1 MVRFIPVALV
11 LGAAATA
18 AQGSTDILQLLERAG
33 SIESRSAP
41 PKDLGPFPANATRE
55 IQIKWYYERIRQETR
70 AGDSDGVIE
79 LYRELIKVTDSAGGT
94 TAATAR
100 NQLAAELHSAGF
112 LSEVIALR
120 EQNKAFFSNDV
131 WLRISNLGNIA
142 RIKMGSF
149 NDLAGG
155 QRDLKEMEDELKR
168 ATSTPREPEF
178 VSISLAAVEWTKA
191 VESRAKGR
199 FAEAVVFFLG
209 AADRYQRY
217 ADNLER
223 LTKQYKFNAQK
234 DQILSAREALILE
247 AANTLRWMGK
257 AVEAEAKL
265 KQLLTDQ
272 LNRGARP
279 LNIALTTSTLGLALM
294 NQGRWA
300 EAEVIQARAEVILRR
315 SGLPEQSPRFAHV
328 KYDSIPAYI
337 GMQRWSDAYR
347 IHQEAEKIRASNN
360 SEGRQQNT
368 SPHLTLVLIKVN
380 QLEQAHSHALR
391 VVAHTTQR
399 FGKDS
404 YRVREAQGFLA
415 MALKAQG
422 KNEEAAVLFQNAV
435 SRLLDPKQR
444 DLSGSGAA
452 FLRLKIKFIVEA
464 YLDLLATSQSMEQ
477 LSSENAA
484 LIFWLTEAVRGSTV
498 QQAINGA
505 AIRFAASELKL
516 ADLVREEQDL
526 AISAEELQR
535 KIGNLYTARVP
546 PEEIDKSAQL
556 MRRQMQANEV
566 SRKVITDQIEKAF
579 PEYSSLVR
587 PRAAVLSD
595 VSAVL
600 RADES
605 YVSIYVGLDRT
616 YVTAVR
622 NNGKAVVNVVNLGE
636 REIEQSVKRLRRSLD
651 PGEVPLGKIPPFD
664 FVVAHSLFERL
675 LKPLMPF
682 IGDAPTWNVSTT
694 GALGSLPLAIL
705 VTAPYKAN
713 PDSKLLFAEYKSAP
727 WLNRKV
733 AIAYNPSAS
742 AMISLRKIPEG
753 SPTRQPFFGIGD
765 PQFGMANQSIESVSR
780 GDSPASFN
788 LRNLKIPRSYE
799 SNQAATIL
807 GAEFVFPTRSSS
819 TSALSNLDEV
829 IRAADGGGERVKPI
843 QAPPEESQSA
853 LPDIPPLPD
862 TRDEIRAIAASL
874 GADPDKDAMYGAE
887 ATREMLKATN
897 LMDRRVVAFAT
908 HGLIPGDLPGLTQPA
923 LTFAYKKNPRDS
935 LLLLEDILR
944 LRLDADWVVLSACNT
959 GAADGLATEAVSG
972 LGRGFFYAGSR
983 AVLLTHWPVESESA
997 KKLVIQIFDM
1007 YSKKTSRALAVKRS
1021 ADMLIDSPGYIDP
1034 KSKRLLYSYA
1044 HPMFWAPYTVVGD
1057 SR

>member
-1 MVRFIPVALV
+1 MCQVIPVVLV
-11 LGAAATA
+11 LGAAFTA
-18 AQGSTDILQLLERAG
+18 AQASTDVLRLLDRAG
-33 SIESRSAP
+33 SSEGRSALT
-41 PKDLGPFPANATRE
+41 KDLGPFPVDGTRE
-55 IQIKWYYERIRQETR
+55 NQIKWFYERIRQETR
-70 AGDSDGVIE
+70 AGDSNKIIE
-79 LYRELIKVTDSAGGT
+79 LYKDLIKVTDAVGGAA
-94 TAATAR
+94 AATAR
-100 NQLAAELHSAGF
+100 NQLAAELHNAGY

-155 QRDLKEMEDELKR
+155 QRVLQEMEDELKK
-168 ATSTPREPEF
+168 ATATPREPEF
-178 VSISLAAVEWTKA
+178 VSISLAALEWTRA
-191 VESRAKGR
+191 TESRARGR
-199 FAEAVVFFLG
+199 FAEAVELFLG
-209 AADRYQRY
+209 ASDRYQRY

-234 DQILSAREALILE
+234 DQILFAREVLVLE
-247 AANTLRWMGK
+247 AANTLRWMGR
-257 AVEAEAKL
+257 AVEAETQL

-272 LNRGARP
+272 INRGARP
-279 LNIALTTSTLGLALM
+279 LNISLTASTLGLALM

-300 EAEVIQARAEVILRR
+300 EAKVIQSRAEEILRR
-315 SGLPEQSPRFAHV
+315 SGLPEQSPRFAGI
-328 KYDSIPAYI
+328 KSDSIPAYI
-337 GMQRWSDAYR
+337 GTQSWSDAYR
-347 IHQEAEKIRASNN
+347 IYQEAESIRASSN
-360 SEGRQQNT
+360 SNGGQRNT

-391 VVAHTTQR
+391 VVEHTTQR

-422 KNEEAAVLFQNAV
+422 KSEEAAALFQNAV

-452 FLRLKIKFIVEA
+452 FLRLKIKFIVED
-464 YLDLLATSQSMEQ
+464 YLDLLATSQSMGQ
-477 LSSENAA
+477 LSSEHAA
-484 LIFWLTEAVRGSTV
+484 LVLWLTEAVRGSTV

-505 AIRFAASELKL
+505 AIRFAASEPKL

-535 KIGNLYTARVP
+535 KIGNIYTARVSQ
-546 PEEIDKSAQL
+546 EEIDKAAQL
-556 MRRQMQANEV
+556 MRQQMQANEV
-566 SRKVITDQIEKAF
+566 SRRAITDQIERAF

-595 VSAVL
+595 VSSVL

-605 YVSIYVGLDRT
+605 YISIYVGFEKT

-622 NNGKAVVNVVNLGE
+622 NSGKAIVNVVNFGE
-636 REIEQSVKRLRRSLD
+636 KEVEQSVKRLRLSLD
-651 PGEVPLGKIPPFD
+651 TGEVPLGKIPPFD
-664 FVVAHSLFERL
+664 FVVAHSLFDKL

-682 IGDAPTWNVSTT
+682 VGDAPTWTVSTT
-694 GALGSLPLAIL
+694 GALGSLPLAVL

-713 PDSKLLFAEYKSAP
+713 PDAKLLFAEYRSAP

-742 AMISLRKIPEG
+742 AMIALRKIPEG
-753 SPTRQPFFGIGD
+753 SPSRQPFFGVGD
-765 PQFGMANQSIESVSR
+765 PLFGTANQSIEGVTRRVPPSSL
-780 GDSPASFN
+780 N
-788 LRNLKIPRSYE
+788 LRNLKIPRLYE
-799 SNQAATIL
+799 SNRVAAIS
-807 GAEFVFPTRSSS
+807 GAEFALPTRSSS
-819 TSALSNLDEV
+819 ALALSSLDEV
-829 IRAADGGGERVKPI
+829 IRAADGGKERVQPGPVTSEDL
-843 QAPPEESQSA
+843 QAT

-862 TRDEIRAIAASL
+862 TRDEIRAIAISL
-874 GADPDKDAMYGAE
+874 GANPDQDAIYGAE
-887 ATREMLKATN
+887 ATRDRLKATN
-897 LMDRRVVAFAT
+897 LANRRVVAFAT

-923 LTFAYKKNPRDS
+923 LTLAYESNPRDS

-997 KKLVIQIFDM
+997 KKLVTQIFEI

-1021 ADMLIDSPGYIDP
+1021 ADILMDSPGYVDP

-1044 HPMFWAPYTVVGD
+1044 HPMFWAPYTLVGD